1 MCESK
6 SFKIKSS
13 EFKPHNLKWL
23 LKNILLI
30 LLLPKTPQHH
40 CQMSLDG
47 WDNVRREAR
56 RAETELGRR
65 IESLRSLCYRVDSST
80 TSADGSR
87 QQQPAVDPESNRYEK
102 ESLLCGN
109 VEDSLSRFARVL
121 ETMQAMTLD
130 GGTRRQTLSRYN
142 DIYHTSKMDYAKLKT
157 HLQRERQKMELFGSD
172 NNESTDDPA
181 RDQLLRER
189 RLLAEATQQGEEILS
204 KAEAAHAGMK
214 EQGMSLLSSSSR
226 MANNVLARFPTIGHL
241 VERVRRRKRR
251 DQIIIAMLIGFL
263 IFFTLWYLG
272 IV

>member
-1 MCESK
+1 
-6 SFKIKSS
+6 
-13 EFKPHNLKWL
+13 
-23 LKNILLI
+23 
-30 LLLPKTPQHH
+30 
-40 CQMSLDG
+40 MSLDG

-56 RAETELGRR
+56 RAETELGRK

-87 QQQPAVDPESNRYEK
+87 QPPAVDPESNRYDK
-102 ESLLCGN
+102 ESLLCSN
-109 VEDSLSRFARVL
+109 VDDSLNRFARVL

-157 HLQRERQKMELFGSD
+157 HLQRERQKLELFG
-172 NNESTDDPA
+172 NENSKSTDDPA

-189 RLLAEATQQGEEILS
+189 RLLAEATQQGEEILN
-204 KAEAAHAGMK
+204 KAEAAHVGMK
-214 EQGMSLLSSSSR
+214 EQGLSLLSSSSR
-226 MANNVLARFPTIGHL
+226 MATNVLARFPTIGHL
-241 VERVRRRKRR
+241 VERVRRRQKR

-272 IV
+272 LV

>member
-1 MCESK
+1 
-6 SFKIKSS
+6 
-13 EFKPHNLKWL
+13 
-23 LKNILLI
+23 
-30 LLLPKTPQHH
+30 
-40 CQMSLDG
+40 MSLDG

-157 HLQRERQKMELFGSD
+157 HLQRERQNDTFGHTTHHANS
-172 NNESTDDPA
+172 NALNLRGTRRTPRATPRATPLLHSHH
-181 RDQLLRER
+181 QLLC
-189 RLLAEATQQGEEILS
+189 A
-204 KAEAAHAGMK
+204 
-214 EQGMSLLSSSSR
+214 
-226 MANNVLARFPTIGHL
+226 
-241 VERVRRRKRR
+241 
-251 DQIIIAMLIGFL
+251 FL
-263 IFFTLWYLG
+263 FTLQ
-272 IV
+272 